1 MKKKHKKKK
10 NAEQEA
16 RNGIY
21 LILLGIFAL
30 EFFFFAWCR
39 VQYVKTGYDISGE
52 TAKHQKLLSLQ
63 RNFKIELARLKSPER
78 LAKIGKNR
86 FGLASPKTGQTII
99 IP

>member
-1 MKKKHKKKK
+1 MKKKHKK
-10 NAEQEA
+10 NAKQKT

-21 LILLGIFAL
+21 LILLGIFIL

-39 VQYVKTGYDISGE
+39 VQYVTTGYDISRE

-78 LAKIGKNR
+78 LAQIAKNR